1 MVPDRRDLLAELLVR
16 LPQVHEGRHEQGD
29 HADDDEY
36 RGGDAADGR
45 TQLSHDP
52 GSGAHG
58 RLHLPDGSRELHE
71 ALHGHADLGY
81 RGADD
86 DEERPDGGH
95 QQGDADDHL
104 PLAVVHAV
112 QLVDEGLNLGD
123 DVADGG
129 HQDVAE
135 GYGQLLQLRLQDRQ
149 LAGEVVLHD
158 TGHLLGGAV
167 AVVDG
172 ALELRDVLRS
182 RVHEREEAGHGVLAD
197 QRLGCLRL
205 FRLRHLGEGDAAVGE
220 DVVQV
225 PHGAVCV
232 RRLDGHVAEGRAG
245 ELQVALQLGHDGA
258 KRGTGLAALD
268 SGVRHEAD
276 GLRRVLCGV
285 PHSTRD
291 GGAVPEGLAHHG
303 HVGVRVRR
311 GSGEDVGEMAGVL
324 RGEPE
329 GGQGVRHDVGGG
341 CEVFAGGGGEV
352 HDALD
357 AVQHVLGLPACH
369 RHVVHGLGCLGCG
382 ELGLRAHLASLLAQ
396 GVEVVTGGTGY
407 RRHLTHGGSRSP
419 QPS

>member
-1 MVPDRRDLLAELLVR
+1 MAFSVLATSSKSMPSAARRSFTPSTNPAKTSLTWFQIAVTFSR
-16 LPQVHEGRHEQGD
+16 NSSFVCHRCTKAATSRGD

-232 RRLDGHVAEGRAG
+232 RRLDGHVAEGCAG

-276 GLRRVLCGV
+276 GLAPCPLR
-285 PHSTRD
+285 ST
-291 GGAVPEGLAHHG
+291 P
-303 HVGVRVRR
+303 
-311 GSGEDVGEMAGVL
+311 
-324 RGEPE
+324 
-329 GGQGVRHDVGGG
+329 
-341 CEVFAGGGGEV
+341 
-352 HDALD
+352 
-357 AVQHVLGLPACH
+357 
-369 RHVVHGLGCLGCG
+369 
-382 ELGLRAHLASLLAQ
+382 
-396 GVEVVTGGTGY
+396 
-407 RRHLTHGGSRSP
+407 
-419 QPS
+419 